1 MNNLIFLKV
10 YIWQTASHESV
21 TELLSVITIQRLLF
35 QTPICYLQG
44 SPWVHMKDN
53 ISYAV
58 TIIKKTC
65 V

>member
-35 QTPICYLQG
+35 SDTYFLFTRKSLG
-44 SPWVHMKDN
+44 THER
-53 ISYAV
+53 
-58 TIIKKTC
+58 
-65 V
+65 

>member
-10 YIWQTASHESV
+10 YILQNASHESV

-35 QTPICYLQG
+35 QIPICYLQG

-65 V
+65 M